1 MIDKNKIR
9 QLIEDK
15 LSEDQFIVSFDI
27 NPGNQIMVTLDS
39 MHGIT
44 IDHCVEISR
53 TVEGSIDREED
64 DFELQVSSSGLGQ
77 PLKVYRQFV
86 KNIGQEM
93 EVVLANGEKLEGVLK
108 TADQEGFELETSKRE
123 KVEGHKKKQLITSL
137 HRIAFDEAKTVKNII
152 KF

>member
-1 MIDKNKIR
+1 MIDKNKVR

>member
-93 EVVLANGEKLEGVLK
+93 EVVLTNGEKLEGVLK

>member
-39 MHGIT
+39 MHSIT